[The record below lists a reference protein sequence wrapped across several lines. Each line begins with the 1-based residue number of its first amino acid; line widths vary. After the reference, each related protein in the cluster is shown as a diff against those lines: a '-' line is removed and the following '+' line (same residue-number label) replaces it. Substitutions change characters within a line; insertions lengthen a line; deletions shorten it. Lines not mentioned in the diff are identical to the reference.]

1 MRASSVVMLVSLLL
15 TSCAFSGSM
24 ASSNVRDVAST
35 GLRPSQPLA
44 IVPTDRGP
52 ATIAADGSVR
62 RPYHLLR
69 CYTTAQCCTIVGP
82 DTGATCDETDDS
94 PVPIPDLSVDENDAC
109 PSGYDLAFTSTD
121 ASAYCETDGA
131 NLPVDRATIIAV
143 RERLVVSVRNGG
155 GIVRR
160 FECSV
165 GANSSINSF
174 VLKKTKTSDLGAKE
188 LDMVRRLSER
198 AALAREDD
206 REPGTGLARAAG
218 PELCP

>member
-94 PVPIPDLSVDENDAC
+94 PVPIPDLSMRTTRAHPVTTWH
-109 PSGYDLAFTSTD
+109 SLRRT
-121 ASAYCETDGA
+121 
-131 NLPVDRATIIAV
+131 LPHIAK
-143 RERLVVSVRNGG
+143 RMAR
-155 GIVRR
+155 IYQWT
-160 FECSV
+160 
-165 GANSSINSF
+165 A
-174 VLKKTKTSDLGAKE
+174 
-188 LDMVRRLSER
+188 RRLSRSEN
-198 AALAREDD
+198 AWS
-206 REPGTGLARAAG
+206 
-218 PELCP
+218 